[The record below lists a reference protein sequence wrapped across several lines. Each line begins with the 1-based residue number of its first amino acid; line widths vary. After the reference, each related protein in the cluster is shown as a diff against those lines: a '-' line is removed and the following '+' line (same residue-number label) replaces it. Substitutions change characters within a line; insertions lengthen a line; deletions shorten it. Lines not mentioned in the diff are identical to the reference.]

1 MTLISVSTLD
11 LKIFPKILVPV
22 LDPAQRIDTESCRV
36 ELVSLV
42 LVQIVHLNLHPDLGI
57 LQEPII
63 RVLRDLG
70 EDQAVKI
77 VAPGRLDIT
86 TEEVEE
92 EIAAETDLHPTIG
105 TGIRVTKDTGIL
117 DIMISELKV

>member
-1 MTLISVSTLD
+1 MTLISFSTLD
-11 LKIFPKILVPV
+11 PKILVPV

-117 DIMISELKV
+117 DIMSSELKV